1 MQTLRCAGWLL
12 IFACRPTYND
22 AFFDPLVLRAVWPAF
37 VPAFSTFPSH
47 IRLGE
52 ASPSL
57 PPPSQTVLWEHLR
70 HGALVAPVFGTFPTF
85 SVLCPHLGWVLR
97 LLHSTA
103 ADIVELLALE
113 PLLGAFASSLL
124 IAV

>member
-1 MQTLRCAGWLL
+1 MVVVRDSIISYNANVSSIPRPRFHPSDCHVHAHLQL
-12 IFACRPTYND
+12 IQG
-22 AFFDPLVLRAVWPAF
+22 PA
-37 VPAFSTFPSH
+37 H
-47 IRLGE
+47 
-52 ASPSL
+52 
-57 PPPSQTVLWEHLR
+57 PP
-70 HGALVAPVFGTFPTF
+70 
-85 SVLCPHLGWVLR
+85 WVLR

>member
-1 MQTLRCAGWLL
+1 
-12 IFACRPTYND
+12 
-22 AFFDPLVLRAVWPAF
+22 
-37 VPAFSTFPSH
+37 
-47 IRLGE
+47 
-52 ASPSL
+52 
-57 PPPSQTVLWEHLR
+57 
-70 HGALVAPVFGTFPTF
+70 
-85 SVLCPHLGWVLR
+85 LGWVLR

>member
-1 MQTLRCAGWLL
+1 MGDAGRDIFDWSDRVAVARDSPISYNAIVSSIPRLRFHPSECHVHAYQQL
-12 IFACRPTYND
+12 IQG
-22 AFFDPLVLRAVWPAF
+22 PA
-37 VPAFSTFPSH
+37 H
-47 IRLGE
+47 
-52 ASPSL
+52 
-57 PPPSQTVLWEHLR
+57 PP
-70 HGALVAPVFGTFPTF
+70 
-85 SVLCPHLGWVLR
+85 WVLR